1 MVRKAQNEC
10 IIKISPKNNPQC
22 NEGKQMIKQT
32 ILSQNITIVYDTLDL
47 SVLDTT
53 VLRNLFGKEVRP
65 TIMDTPEMI
74 VGVYAP
80 KPLFVQIGERR
91 IRITNKQ
98 KTEKLGEIPLWE
110 IAAKSQAMLPE
121 DKFTTIAFGYNYD
134 IDVSFEDVEV
144 YKMLKE
150 KFIANI
156 TQLQED
162 LDGEVVSF
170 TPRMRFTRGDKRYD
184 FALEPFEPL
193 EEQCLKAH
201 LNAHFQLDGF
211 PLPAEEEMK
220 KSFEEEY
227 QYYSEMLTSIL
238 ER

>member
-1 MVRKAQNEC
+1 
-10 IIKISPKNNPQC
+10 
-22 NEGKQMIKQT
+22 MIKQT

-98 KTEKLGEIPLWE
+98 TTEQLGEIPLWE

-134 IDVSFEDVEV
+134 IGVSFEDVDV
-144 YKMLKE
+144 HKMLKE
-150 KFIANI
+150 MFIANI

-162 LDGEVVSF
+162 LDGEVISF
-170 TPRMRFTRGDKRYD
+170 SPRMRFTRGDKRYD
-184 FALEPFEPL
+184 FALEPL
-193 EEQCLKAH
+193 EEQRLKTH
-201 LNAHFQLDGF
+201 LNAHFQLDDL

-227 QYYSEMLTSIL
+227 QYYSEMLTGIL